1 MNSFLTIEGKG
12 YDRNHG
18 PIPHIDKEEHRVKV
32 DGLVKKDLSLSIE
45 ELERFPQKSIICAL

>member
-1 MNSFLTIEGKG
+1 VGSFLTKEGKG

-18 PIPHIDKEEHRVKV
+18 PIPHIDAQEHRIRV
-32 DGLVKKDLSLSIE
+32 DGLVERELSLSVA